1 MKILTVVGVRPN
13 IIKFNAWSKAIDVL
27 KIKHKIEH
35 VIVHSGQH
43 YDDAIFHNIW
53 KEFELPEI
61 NYHLNVGSGSHSW
74 QVGMTMI
81 ELEKVIIKESPD
93 WVVAIDDVNTALAT
107 GITTKKLNI
116 KLAHIEAGLRS
127 FDKLMPEEHNRIL
140 VDHLSELLFAP
151 DEQSV
156 KILISEG
163 IDKKHIKLTGNFMA
177 DTLLQSIPKADRLYL
192 NEIVLKHKIS
202 KSDFCTKNYALF
214 TLHRPSNIQN
224 ENVFNKIIYF
234 LLNDWKNKTDYIIWP
249 IHPGVYKKL
258 NDLNLLTCLLNAKH
272 IILLHPVKYFEMLNL
287 IKNAKF
293 VLTDSGGLQ
302 EETSI
307 LGIPCITM
315 RENTERPITL
325 IENGGTNILVGHD
338 IFKINNECKSA
349 IKKNI
354 IKKKIAYWDGFAA
367 NRAIDYLINYK

>member
-1 MKILTVVGVRPN
+1 MKILSVVGVRPN

-27 KIKHKIEH
+27 KNNHKIEH

-53 KEFELPEI
+53 KEFELPKI
-61 NYHLNVGSGSHSW
+61 NYQLNVGSGSHSW

-81 ELEKVIIKESPD
+81 ELEKVIIKEAPD

-107 GITTKKLNI
+107 GITAKKLNI

-127 FDKLMPEEHNRIL
+127 FDKSMPEEHNRIL
-140 VDHLSELLFAP
+140 VDHLSDLLFAP
-151 DEQSV
+151 DEESV

-177 DTLLQSIPKADRLYL
+177 DTLLQSIPKADVLNL

-202 KSDFCTKNYALF
+202 KSDFFTKNYALF

-234 LLNDWKNKTDYIIWP
+234 LLNNWENKTDCIIWP

-258 NDLNLLTCLLNAKH
+258 NELNLLNLLLNAKH
-272 IILLHPVKYFEMLNL
+272 IILLNPVEYFEMLNL
-287 IKNAKF
+287 IKNATF

-307 LGIPCITM
+307 LGIPCFTM

-325 IENGGTNILVGHD
+325 IENGGTNILVGLD
-338 IFKINNECKSA
+338 IVKINNESKSV
-349 IKKNI
+349 IKKNTL
-354 IKKKIAYWDGFAA
+354 KKEIAYWDGFAA
-367 NRAIDYLINYK
+367 SRAINHLLNYI

>member
-1 MKILTVVGVRPN
+1 MKILSVVGVRPN

-27 KIKHKIEH
+27 KNKHKIEH

-53 KEFELPEI
+53 KEFELAKI

-74 QVGMTMI
+74 QVGTTMI
-81 ELEKVIIKESPD
+81 ELEKVIIKEAPD

-107 GITTKKLNI
+107 GITAKKLNI

-127 FDKLMPEEHNRIL
+127 FDKSMPEEHNRIL
-140 VDHLSELLFAP
+140 VDHLSDLLFAP

-177 DTLLQSIPKADRLYL
+177 DTLLQSIPKADVLNL

-202 KSDFCTKNYALF
+202 KSEFFTKNYALF

-234 LLNDWKNKTDYIIWP
+234 LLNNWENKTDYIIWP

-258 NDLNLLTCLLNAKH
+258 NELNLLNLLLNAKH
-272 IILLHPVKYFEMLNL
+272 IILLNPVEYFEMLNL
-287 IKNAKF
+287 IKNATF

-307 LGIPCITM
+307 LGIPCLTM

-338 IFKINNECKSA
+338 IVKINNESKSV
-349 IKKNI
+349 IKKNAL
-354 IKKKIAYWDGFAA
+354 KKEIAYWDGFAA
-367 NRAIDYLINYK
+367 NRAINHLLNYI

>member
-1 MKILTVVGVRPN
+1 MKIISVVGVRPN
-13 IIKFNAWSKAIDVL
+13 IIKFNAWYNAIKAIQNTNQ
-27 KIKHKIEH
+27 IEH
-35 VIVHSGQH
+35 IIVHSGQH

-53 KEFELPEI
+53 NEFELPEI

-81 ELEKVIIKESPD
+81 ELEKVIIQEVPD

-107 GITTKKLNI
+107 GITAKKLNI

-127 FDKLMPEEHNRIL
+127 FDKSMPEEHNRII
-140 VDHLSELLFAP
+140 VDHISDLLFAP

-156 KILISEG
+156 EILISEG
-163 IDKKHIKLTGNFMA
+163 INKKHIKLTGNFMA
-177 DTLLQSIPKADRLYL
+177 DTLLQSIPKADKLYL
-192 NEIVLKHKIS
+192 NEIVTKHKIS
-202 KSDFCTKNYALF
+202 KSEFFTKNYALF

-224 ENVFNKIIYF
+224 ENVLNKIINF
-234 LLNDWKNKTDYIIWP
+234 LLYNWENKTDYVIWP

-258 NDLNLLTCLLNAKH
+258 NDLNLLNLLLNAKH
-272 IILLHPVKYFEMLNL
+272 IILLNPVEYFEMLNL
-287 IKNAKF
+287 IKNATF

-307 LGIPCITM
+307 LGIPCLTM

-338 IFKINNECKSA
+338 IVKINNESKSA
-349 IKKNI
+349 IKKNSL
-354 IKKKIAYWDGFAA
+354 KKEIAYWDGFAA
-367 NRAIDYLINYK
+367 NRAINHLLNYK